1 MASQKEISPVDSEET
16 LALSPSAGIRSS
28 SHQQNQE
35 APDSQVDVSD
45 SQMDLDQHGE
55 VDQDHDDEGSD
66 DSGPPCGVH
75 LLSDGTFR
83 GDASFL
89 LDPTRM
95 MILNAVGAVLAK
107 KDAEN
112 AAKGKGYS
120 KGSAED
126 GKGQGKEKSEAAA
139 SSTASPKSTPS
150 KKKKT
155 SKK

>member
-1 MASQKEISPVDSEET
+1 MLCHQVLAFVAPRISRTKRLLIHRLMCRIPKW
-16 LALSPSAGIRSS
+16 
-28 SHQQNQE
+28 
-35 APDSQVDVSD
+35 
-45 SQMDLDQHGE
+45 DLDQHGE

-126 GKGQGKEKSEAAA
+126 GKGQGKGKSEAAA